1 MDSTPVSDPENISTM
16 KFLFAIVI
24 LFTALACVLAEPEPQ
39 LNYFYKSR
47 AAVNGALGYP
57 RAYGGYGGYRGYHG
71 YGGYGGYY
79 GGYNGYFRGK
89 RSADAEPQEE
99 VKSGPEADA
108 WNGYYGY
115 PSTYYGY
122 NGYYGHP
129 YGYGYR
135 YHSFGKRSADAE
147 PEAQTNYFYTPRRAA
162 VGYPGYGYY
171 SRYGGYNR
179 GYYGGYRGYNWG

>member
-1 MDSTPVSDPENISTM
+1 MGSDPENISTM
-16 KFLFAIVI
+16 KFLLAVVT
-24 LFTALACVLAEPEPQ
+24 LFTALTCVLAEPEPQ

-57 RAYGGYGGYRGYHG
+57 RAYGGYGGYSGY
-71 YGGYGGYY
+71 
-79 GGYNGYFRGK
+79 
-89 RSADAEPQEE
+89 D
-99 VKSGPEADA
+99 
-108 WNGYYGY
+108 
-115 PSTYYGY
+115 
-122 NGYYGHP
+122 GHP

-147 PEAQTNYFYTPRRAA
+147 PEAQTNYFYTPRRGT

-171 SRYGGYNR
+171 SGYGGYNR

>member
-1 MDSTPVSDPENISTM
+1 MG
-16 KFLFAIVI
+16 A
-24 LFTALACVLAEPEPQ
+24 ALACVLAEPDPQ

-71 YGGYGGYY
+71 YGGYGGY
-79 GGYNGYFRGK
+79 
-89 RSADAEPQEE
+89 
-99 VKSGPEADA
+99 
-108 WNGYYGY
+108 
-115 PSTYYGY
+115 Y